1 MTLWTR
7 AGLMIPICWIMGFVV
22 FYWADR
28 FAPGFVPEKWVVTIG
43 HMLGTIFVLLFA
55 MTIGV
60 TAVKEVMDVE
70 TEEKTIVESPHKFL
84 IFNAMTWGIILT
96 LVAGWMLYSPPPKSV
111 LDKVFMQKDIL
122 EKKIKEVSKDAKD
135 SVMGEP
141 VMREWVN
148 SSGKKLT
155 AKMVGTE
162 TVDGKDHVLFIDETG
177 KSISYDLEKLSQADR
192 DYVKSHSKKK

>member
-22 FYWADR
+22 FYFADR
-28 FAPGFVPEKWVVTIG
+28 AAPGFVPEKWVVTIG

-111 LDKVFMQKDIL
+111 LDTVFLQKDIL
-122 EKKIKEVSKDAKD
+122 EKKIKEASKDAKA
-135 SVMGEP
+135 SVMNEP

-162 TVDGKDHVLFIDETG
+162 IVDGKDHVLFIDEAG
-177 KSISYDLEKLSQADR
+177 KSISYDLEKLSHADR
-192 DYVKSHSKKK
+192 DYVKSHSKNK